1 MIYRDQRVKRPPNNI
16 TGFIVKKRIFALLL
30 LIFGVALTAWAQTP
44 PVVVYPA
51 GAYTV
56 TTPDPTSIIWTA
68 TSITFSWG
76 PTPVPPAPP
85 VPPLPPVPPDP
96 PSPIPSSG
104 LRVLIIY
111 ESADLTKYPP
121 AQTAILYDQSL
132 RTYLD
137 SVSVLGPDMKTHEYR
152 IWDKDVN
159 LVGDSQLW
167 KGAMSRSHPQ
177 LPWIVIAN
185 GVVGYEGPLPA
196 NTTDTIALVK
206 KYEAK

>member
-1 MIYRDQRVKRPPNNI
+1 MPKRV
-16 TGFIVKKRIFALLL
+16 FALLL
-30 LIFGVALTAWAQTP
+30 LICGVASTVGAQAP
-44 PVVVYPA
+44 PMIVYPA

-56 TTPDPTSIIWTA
+56 TTPEATSITWTA
-68 TSITFSWG
+68 TSITFWWG
-76 PTPVPPAPP
+76 QAPLPPFPPPPPPPP
-85 VPPLPPVPPDP
+85 VPPVPPVPTVP
-96 PSPIPSSG
+96 PSPIPSPG

-132 RTYLD
+132 RMYLD
-137 SVSVLGPDMKTHEYR
+137 SVSVLGPDLKTHEYR

-167 KGAMSRSHPQ
+167 KSAMSRSHPQ

-185 GVVGYEGPLPA
+185 GVTGYEGPLPA
-196 NTTDTIALVK
+196 NTVDTIALVR
-206 KYEAK
+206 KYEVK